1 MQSEAMVTAR
11 EALAHRFALAGR
23 LITALVL
30 ALSFVGC
37 AHSLDK
43 VVLRGA
49 AGQEITA
56 EVARTETERE
66 HGLMG
71 RARLGPAEGMIF
83 VFDMDQHLEF
93 WMKDTPLPLSIAFIS
108 TEGKILEIRD
118 MQPFELKTIR
128 SRFSARYAL
137 EMNQGAFQKLGIAE
151 GDLITFPPG
160 FAP

>member
-23 LITALVL
+23 LMMALVL

-43 VVLRGA
+43 VVLRT

-71 RARLGPAEGMIF
+71 RTRLDPTEGMIF

-108 TEGKILEIRD
+108 TEGKILEIQD

-151 GDLITFPPG
+151 GDVITFPPG
-160 FAP
+160 FAR

>member
-1 MQSEAMVTAR
+1 MQSEVMVTAR
-11 EALAHRFALAGR
+11 EAPARRFALAGR
-23 LITALVL
+23 LMTALVL

-43 VVLRGA
+43 VVLRA

-71 RARLGPAEGMIF
+71 RTRLDPAEGMIF

-108 TEGKILEIRD
+108 TEGKILEIQD

-151 GDLITFPPG
+151 GDVITFPPG
-160 FAP
+160 FAR